1 MINFA
6 YNTCSLTF
14 LFKYVFLTSNQTLLS
29 CCSHYSTLYRG
40 TSLGYKVQ
48 KLRPNTSH
56 SFRIAASSESGQGA
70 WLRVRSCSIACG
82 NLLAKAI
89 LTFLHRWQ
97 MNLHEQSWPR
107 TFHTTKEILFVKLSD
122 GDDELV
128 SQLRD
133 G

>member
-1 MINFA
+1 MLQPRTA
-6 YNTCSLTF
+6 S
-14 LFKYVFLTSNQTLLS
+14 Q
-29 CCSHYSTLYRG
+29 
-40 TSLGYKVQ
+40 
-48 KLRPNTSH
+48 H
-56 SFRIAASSESGQGA
+56 S
-70 WLRVRSCSIACG
+70 VRSCSIACEY
-82 NLLAKAI
+82 LSAKAI

-97 MNLHEQSWPR
+97 MNMHEQSWPR